1 VSDERPYDR
10 WSRLKAERARAPD
23 RTARRAFAPV
33 AEEQPTDLAHDDT
46 IPVEAAQPAQPLA
59 ATPPGEET
67 AVETPKA
74 PETTETPETGETEEA
89 AELPAIDSLS
99 YESDYS
105 GFMAEGVSE
114 ELRNLALRR
123 LWRSNPLL
131 ANLDGMNDY
140 DEDFTLATS
149 ALTSVTTAY
158 RPGIGYG
165 RKEDEVEALSETE
178 ISVETETPEETE
190 ISEETVAPD
199 EAVTPDEM
207 GTSDEPPTGEE
218 LAAAPDEQAS
228 PGDPVP
234 NKTDP
239 EDEPKGRPA

>member
-1 VSDERPYDR
+1 
-10 WSRLKAERARAPD
+10 
-23 RTARRAFAPV
+23 
-33 AEEQPTDLAHDDT
+33 
-46 IPVEAAQPAQPLA
+46 
-59 ATPPGEET
+59 
-67 AVETPKA
+67 
-74 PETTETPETGETEEA
+74 
-89 AELPAIDSLS
+89 
-99 YESDYS
+99 
-105 GFMAEGVSE
+105 MAEGVSE

-165 RKEDEVEALSETE
+165 RKEDEVEAPSESE
-178 ISVETETPEETE
+178 ISDETETP
-190 ISEETVAPD
+190 D
-199 EAVTPDEM
+199 EAETQDEM
-207 GTSDEPPTGEE
+207 GTSDEPPIGEE

-228 PGDPVP
+228 PEDPVP

-239 EDEPKGRPA
+239 EDEPEDRSA

>member
-23 RTARRAFAPV
+23 RTARRAFAPAV
-33 AEEQPTDLAHDDT
+33 EEQPTDLAHGDT

-59 ATPPGEET
+59 ATSPGEET
-67 AVETPKA
+67 AVETPEA

-89 AELPAIDSLS
+89 AELPEIDSLS
-99 YESDYS
+99 YESDYR

-158 RPGIGYG
+158 RPGIGYA
-165 RKEDEVEALSETE
+165 RKEDEVEAPNETE
-178 ISVETETPEETE
+178 ISDETE
-190 ISEETVAPD
+190 ISEEAETPD
-199 EAVTPDEM
+199 EAETQDEM
-207 GTSDEPPTGEE
+207 GTSDEPSTGEE

-228 PGDPVP
+228 PEDLVP

-239 EDEPKGRPA
+239 EDEPEDRSA

>member
-23 RTARRAFAPV
+23 RTARRAFAPAV
-33 AEEQPTDLAHDDT
+33 EEQPTDLAHGDT

-59 ATPPGEET
+59 ETSPGEET
-67 AVETPKA
+67 AVETP
-74 PETTETPETGETEEA
+74 
-89 AELPAIDSLS
+89 S
-99 YESDYS
+99 YESDYR

-165 RKEDEVEALSETE
+165 RKEDEVEAPSESE
-178 ISVETETPEETE
+178 ISDETETP
-190 ISEETVAPD
+190 D
-199 EAVTPDEM
+199 EAETQDEM
-207 GTSDEPPTGEE
+207 GTSDEPPIGEE

-228 PGDPVP
+228 PEDPVP

-239 EDEPKGRPA
+239 EDEPEDRSA

>member
-1 VSDERPYDR
+1 MSDERPYDR
-10 WSRLKAERARAPD
+10 WSRLKTERARAPD
-23 RTARRAFAPV
+23 KTARRAFAPV
-33 AEEQPTDLAHDDT
+33 AEEQPTDLAHGDT

-59 ATPPGEET
+59 ETSPGEET
-67 AVETPKA
+67 AVETPEA
-74 PETTETPETGETEEA
+74 PETTEAPETGETEEA
-89 AELPAIDSLS
+89 AELPEIDSLS
-99 YESDYS
+99 YESDYR

-165 RKEDEVEALSETE
+165 RKEDEVEALSEAE
-178 ISVETETPEETE
+178 ISDKTETLDETD
-190 ISEETVAPD
+190 AD
-199 EAVTPDEM
+199 
-207 GTSDEPPTGEE
+207 EE
-218 LAAAPDEQAS
+218 LAGAPDEQALHE
-228 PGDPVP
+228 DPAP
-234 NKTDP
+234 DEPEPKEPARDRTDS
-239 EDEPKGRPA
+239 EDEPEDRPA